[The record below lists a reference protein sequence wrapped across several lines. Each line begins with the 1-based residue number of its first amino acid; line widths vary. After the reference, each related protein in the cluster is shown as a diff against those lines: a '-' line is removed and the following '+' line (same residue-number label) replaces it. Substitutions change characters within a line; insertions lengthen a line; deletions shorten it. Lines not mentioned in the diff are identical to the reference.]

1 MKAFEEEIEP
11 AVLVQW
17 FCPLRDCCLLWV
29 AVRLHDVLICLCK
42 GGVCRQPGV
51 STGVPLLAGAR
62 GT

>member
-1 MKAFEEEIEP
+1 MKAFEEETEP

-29 AVRLHDVLICLCK
+29 AVRLYDVLICLCK
-42 GGVCRQPGV
+42 GGVCRQPEV
-51 STGVPLLAGAR
+51 SAGVPLLAGAR

>member
-1 MKAFEEEIEP
+1 MKAFEEEPEP

-17 FCPLRDCCLLWV
+17 FCPLRGCCLFWV
-29 AVRLHDVLICLCK
+29 AVRLPDVLICLCK

-51 STGVPLLAGAR
+51 STGVPLLAGAT